1 MSCDLLSLHF
11 HSPYVS
17 KHAVRKGERCIYL
30 SFFPCLFLSS
40 RSGVGQMGE
49 IKKRAVMRK
58 IAFRFSAC
66 SSCSEGEEGNR
77 TTDTRTMWLKSLNF
91 LQGVHLSR
99 LFKRCRSTWG
109 SCERSEGHIHGT
121 YVVISDWEREREGD
135 EKRCRISICCAN
147 ITKSLAYMGHPLQPG
162 WYKTLS
168 GLHLQMPFLL
178 SKFSCHNLEKVI
190 SKYRYI

>member
-1 MSCDLLSLHF
+1 MTCFNVASISQDVIDLTFNRVLSCLVISCHFISTPLMFQNTQYERARGASLSP
-11 HSPYVS
+11 SYSVS
-17 KHAVRKGERCIYL
+17 
-30 SFFPCLFLSS
+30 LSS

-66 SSCSEGEEGNR
+66 SSCSEGESDS

-121 YVVISDWEREREGD
+121 YVVISDWEKEREGD

-147 ITKSLAYMGHPLQPG
+147 ITKSHT
-162 WYKTLS
+162 WVT
-168 GLHLQMPFLL
+168 PF
-178 SKFSCHNLEKVI
+178 
-190 SKYRYI
+190 Y

>member
-1 MSCDLLSLHF
+1 MFYCHF
-11 HSPYVS
+11 VS
-17 KHAVRKGERCIYL
+17 TPLMFQNTQYEERARGASI
-30 SFFPCLFLSS
+30 SLSS

-66 SSCSEGEEGNR
+66 SSWSEGKGGKEGEG
-77 TTDTRTMWLKSLNF
+77 TDTRTMRLESLNF
-91 LQGVHLSR
+91 LQGVCLSR
-99 LFKRCRSTWG
+99 LFKQCCSTWE

-147 ITKSLAYMGHPLQPG
+147 ITKSLAYMGHPL
-162 WYKTLS
+162 L
-168 GLHLQMPFLL
+168 
-178 SKFSCHNLEKVI
+178 
-190 SKYRYI
+190 

>member
-17 KHAVRKGERCIYL
+17 KHAVRKGERCI
-30 SFFPCLFLSS
+30 SVSLSS

-66 SSCSEGEEGNR
+66 SSWSRG
-77 TTDTRTMWLKSLNF
+77 TDTRTMWLKSLNF

-162 WYKTLS
+162 S
-168 GLHLQMPFLL
+168 
-178 SKFSCHNLEKVI
+178 
-190 SKYRYI
+190 